1 MSQHHKKEKMQVV
14 RTILFSLVVLMLHF
28 SCVGQKQIT
37 GTFERTASIATKGRG
52 VVYFFNDRYDFE
64 KMEFMHL
71 GYKKKYK
78 GTYAINSDTLILNY
92 KPYNLELPK
101 YEIINSQPIEGPLG
115 SNEKKVVEAFLTK
128 IRVVNEEGKPLVG
141 VNLILRNEKKEVIM
155 GFSSNE
161 KGQFPELS
169 INDRYIADLVF
180 SFLGFQDEV
189 IKTEVL
195 YGTIT
200 EIVLN
205 LYQGIEYSSFGGTE
219 EYVILDYS
227 LNRIV
232 LSSVENQDRGMIV
245 LDRTTD

>member
-1 MSQHHKKEKMQVV
+1 
-14 RTILFSLVVLMLHF
+14 
-28 SCVGQKQIT
+28 
-37 GTFERTASIATKGRG
+37 
-52 VVYFFNDRYDFE
+52 
-64 KMEFMHL
+64 MHL

-78 GTYAINSDTLILNY
+78 GTYVINSDTLILNY
-92 KPYNLELPK
+92 TAYNLALPK
-101 YEIINSQPIEGPLG
+101 YKIINSQPIEGPLG
-115 SNEKKVVEAFLTK
+115 SDEKKIVEAFFTK
-128 IRVVNEEGKPLVG
+128 IRVVNEEGKPLVA

-195 YGTIT
+195 YGKIT
-200 EIVLN
+200 EIVLT
-205 LYQGIEYSSFGGTE
+205 LHQGIELSAHEGKEKYLIKSK
-219 EYVILDYS
+219 S

-232 LSSVENQDRGMIV
+232 LTPILEPETSMLEPEMII
-245 LDRTTD
+245 LERKR